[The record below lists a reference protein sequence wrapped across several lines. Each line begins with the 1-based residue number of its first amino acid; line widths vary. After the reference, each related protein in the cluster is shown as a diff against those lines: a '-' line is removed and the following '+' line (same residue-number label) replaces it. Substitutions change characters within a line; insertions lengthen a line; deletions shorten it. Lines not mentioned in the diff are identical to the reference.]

1 MNPSCVELLFA
12 HDLIRFV
19 MRQHRLTWMPA
30 DIVYFYRHT
39 CVTKFT
45 YAIGMAVIEMTD
57 VLKMKI
63 KEKFKY
69 MCENGFTSNRHFEM
83 EMKSSALMEFNNGFQ
98 LRKFLAFCGMVI
110 GLAIRFYLIGCSQA
124 PYQAVAVIAEVMM
137 DNKESFR
144 EIGGW
149 NALQEESIDI
159 LSSNVSSCGCF
170 SRFQIPLFRTQDQR
184 SQLISCRLFRH

>member
-12 HDLIRFV
+12 HDLMRFV

-57 VLKMKI
+57 ILKLQI
-63 KEKFKY
+63 KEKFKH
-69 MCENGFTSNRHFEM
+69 MCESGFTSNRHFEM
-83 EMKSSALMEFNNGFQ
+83 EMKSSALTEFTNGFN
-98 LRKFLAFCGMVI
+98 LRRFLAFCGMVT
-110 GLAIRFYLIGCSQA
+110 GLAVRFYLHGCSQA

-137 DNKESFR
+137 DNKGSFKSS
-144 EIGGW
+144 GGW
-149 NALQEESIDI
+149 DSLQEECIDI
-159 LSSNVSSCGCF
+159 LTSDYSSCGCF
-170 SRFQIPLFRTQDQR
+170 SRFQLPLFKT
-184 SQLISCRLFRH
+184 